1 MCRGLERTLLW
12 SPGTLRTFFFA
23 PISSDSSDSVCVEV
37 YLEAKSLQG
46 LNSKLSGAF

>member
-1 MCRGLERTLLW
+1 MQGVGEDFALVSRNLEN
-12 SPGTLRTFFFA
+12 FFFA